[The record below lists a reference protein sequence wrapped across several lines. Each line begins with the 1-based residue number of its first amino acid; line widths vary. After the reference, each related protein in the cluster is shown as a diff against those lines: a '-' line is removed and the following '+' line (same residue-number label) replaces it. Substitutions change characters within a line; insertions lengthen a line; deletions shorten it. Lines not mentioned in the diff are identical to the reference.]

1 MKAMK
6 KYFDKQADK
15 YIDWANEG
23 RTPSKS
29 YNEDTNW
36 GSTPGAFI
44 E

>member
-15 YIDWANEG
+15 YIDWAND
-23 RTPSKS
+23 RTQS

-36 GSTPGAFI
+36 GSTQGAFI